1 MTNDLFTSSSFVMT
15 VTYAFFFF
23 VVVVAAAVFVFSL
36 RYNSSC
42 LRFSFCRFPFWFGFM
57 TVGFDGFFDVDVD
70 GAVVAV
76 VVVTSPVLAIMA
88 VLAVVVSEQLH
99 GTMKR
104 GEMKQ

>member
-1 MTNDLFTSSSFVMT
+1 MV
-15 VTYAFFFF
+15 
-23 VVVVAAAVFVFSL
+23 
-36 RYNSSC
+36 
-42 LRFSFCRFPFWFGFM
+42 
-57 TVGFDGFFDVDVD
+57 FFDVDVD